1 MQNMSTDWKT
11 IAISCKKNT
20 KQGTMI
26 TNYCNFVGV
35 YHVHAV
41 CNE

>member
-1 MQNMSTDWKT
+1 MQNMPTDWKT

-20 KQGTMI
+20 KQDTMI

-35 YHVHAV
+35 YHSRTRNV
-41 CNE
+41 